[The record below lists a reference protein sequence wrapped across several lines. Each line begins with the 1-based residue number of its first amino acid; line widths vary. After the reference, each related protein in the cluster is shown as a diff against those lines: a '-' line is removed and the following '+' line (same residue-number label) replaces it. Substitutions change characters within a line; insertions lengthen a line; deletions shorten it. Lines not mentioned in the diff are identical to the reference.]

1 MAAAAHRAGGLRGK
15 AAAVSRRTLAF
26 APLVLAA
33 IAAALALAGWRSLD
47 APLALPVEGYVLDVE
62 AGTPFGGI
70 VGRLHDE
77 GLIEWRQPLTWYA
90 RWTGLASKVKAGEYL
105 LAPALTP
112 RGLLDQLVAGRVRLH
127 AVTFVE
133 GWTFAQ
139 MLDALAS
146 HPAVAHTLA
155 NETPAAIMGALG
167 ASEASPEGL
176 FFPDTYRF
184 ARGTRDLA
192 ILEQAY
198 AAMHAQLEAAWAA
211 RASGL
216 PFDTAYEALVLA
228 SLIEKETSIDGE
240 RTRVGGVYVKRLR
253 LGMRLQSDP
262 TVIYGLGSSFDGDL
276 RTADLLNDTPYNT
289 YARAGLPPTP
299 IAMPGAASLRA
310 AVQPEEGDALYFVAT
325 GDGGHHFSATL
336 AEHQRAVQ
344 RYLRRLG
351 GGSAPQ

>member
-1 MAAAAHRAGGLRGK
+1 MRGNAAAM
-15 AAAVSRRTLAF
+15 SRRARWVF
-26 APLVLAA
+26 ALVLAA
-33 IAAALALAGWRSLD
+33 TLAAAAAALVFAGWRSLD
-47 APLALPVEGYVLDVE
+47 EPLALPAEGYVLDVE
-62 AGTPFGGI
+62 AGTPLAGI
-70 VGRLHDE
+70 VRRLHDE
-77 GLIEWRQPLTWYA
+77 GFVRWRQPLTWYA

-105 LAPALTP
+105 LAPTLTP

-139 MLDALAS
+139 MLAALEN

-155 NETPAAIMGALG
+155 NETPASIMKALG
-167 ASEASPEGL
+167 ADEASPEGL

-198 AAMHAQLEAAWAA
+198 AAMRAQLEAAWAT

-216 PFDTAYEALVLA
+216 PFDTPYEALVLA
-228 SLIEKETSIDGE
+228 SLVEKETSIDGE
-240 RTRVGGVYVKRLR
+240 RTRIAGVYVKRLR

-262 TVIYGLGSSFDGDL
+262 TVIYGLGTAFDGDL
-276 RTADLLNDTPYNT
+276 RTADLLKDTPYNT
-289 YARAGLPPTP
+289 YTRAGLPPTP

-310 AVQPEEGDALYFVAT
+310 AVQPEETDALYFVAT
-325 GDGGHHFSATL
+325 GDGGHQFSATL

-351 GGSAPQ
+351 SGSTPQ